1 MRTQRVILST
11 AVIAAGVLALAGCS
25 AAPTPGA
32 TADGAGPITVVASTD
47 VYGDI
52 AKQLG
57 GDRVQVT
64 SIIDDPDKDPHEYQA
79 DPRNQLEIAKARV
92 IIQNGGGYDDFMT
105 TMRNAAGND
114 SATVVNAAEISGYDQ
129 SAGGEFNEHLWYDL
143 PTVQKVADRIA
154 AAFSSADPADAA
166 LFTKNVAVFT
176 AKLASLERTEAG
188 LKAKFAGRGAAITEP
203 VPLYMLDA
211 IGLVDRTPQKFSEAI
226 ENDSDVPPA
235 VLRDTLALFAQHRV
249 DLLAYNDQTVGPQ
262 TEQVLNAAKA
272 ESIPVVPVSETMPTG
287 DDYIGWMAGNL
298 TAIGDALAR

>member
-1 MRTQRVILST
+1 M
-11 AVIAAGVLALAGCS
+11 IAGGVLALAGCS
-25 AAPTPGA
+25 AAPAPGA

-57 GDRVQVT
+57 GDRVRVT

-92 IIQNGGGYDDFMT
+92 IIENGGGYDDFMT

-114 SATVVNAAEISGYDQ
+114 SATVVNAADASGYDQ
-129 SAGGEFNEHLWYDL
+129 SAGGAFNEHLWYDF
-143 PTVQKVADRIA
+143 PTMQKVADRIV
-154 AAFSSADPADAA
+154 AAFSSADPADTA

-176 AKLASLERTEAG
+176 AKLGSLERTEAD

-226 ENDSDVPPA
+226 ENDSDVPPS

-249 DLLAYNDQTVGPQ
+249 DLLAYNDQTMGPQ
-262 TEQVLNAAKA
+262 TEQVLKAAKA
-272 ESIPVVPVSETMPTG
+272 ESIPVVPVGETMPAG
-287 DDYIGWMAGNL
+287 DDYIGWMTANL
-298 TAIGDALAR
+298 TAVGDALAR